1 MSESLSIAMIG
12 LRGIPTTF
20 GGVERAV
27 EELSARLVQRG
38 HSVTVYGRTSYV
50 DASLREHRGV
60 ELRNLPQIDTK
71 HWEAASHTLLAALD
85 AVRSRRFDVLHFH
98 ATGPAVFAAIP
109 RALAVPCV
117 ATVQGLDWRREKW
130 GRVASTALRF
140 AARAAGT
147 VPDETIVVS
156 RELQRVFRES
166 YGAETE
172 YIPNGV
178 EIGDLG
184 AGTPVVGLEPGCF
197 VLFLGRLVPE
207 KGVHTLIEAFRDV
220 DTDQRLAIA
229 GPSSHSEEYVREL
242 HALAAPDPRVL
253 MLGPRYGPEKAWL
266 LRNATLFV
274 QPSTVEGLPITLLES
289 VACERYPVV
298 SDISENVEA
307 VTSNGRTFGTTFRT
321 GDAGSLTTA
330 LREALANPAREAEA
344 REAAQAVLTGYD
356 WDEIAASTERVYR
369 KAVARRG
376 DRRWAG
382 RT

>member
-1 MSESLSIAMIG
+1 MNDRLSVAMIG

-27 EELSARLVQRG
+27 EELSVRLVERG
-38 HSVTVYGRTSYV
+38 HAVTVYGRTSYV
-50 DASLREHRGV
+50 DSTVREHRGV
-60 ELRNLPQIDTK
+60 ELRTLPQINTK
-71 HWEAASHTLLAALD
+71 HLEAASHTFLAAVD

-98 ATGPAVFAAIP
+98 ATGPALFTAIP
-109 RALAVPCV
+109 RALSVPCV

-130 GRVASTALRF
+130 GPAASTILRF
-140 AARAAGT
+140 AARAAGI

-166 YGAETE
+166 YGADTE

-184 AGTPVVGLEPGCF
+184 SGTPIPGLDPDRF

-207 KGVHTLIEAFRDV
+207 KGVHTLIEAYRDV

-229 GPSSHSEEYVREL
+229 GPASHSEDYVREL

-253 MLGPRYGPEKAWL
+253 LLGPRYGAEKAWL
-266 LRNATLFV
+266 MRNATLFV
-274 QPSTVEGLPITLLES
+274 QPSTIEGLPITLLES
-289 VACERYPVV
+289 LACERYPVV

-307 VTSNGRTFGTTFRT
+307 VTANGRRFGSTFRT
-321 GDAGSLTTA
+321 GDAGA
-330 LREALANPAREAEA
+330 LARSIQDALANPARESEG
-344 REAAQAVLTGYD
+344 REAAKAVLPGYD
-356 WDEIAASTERVYR
+356 WDKIAVATEDVYR
-369 KAVARRG
+369 RAVARHR
-376 DRRWAG
+376 DRSRSG
-382 RT
+382 SS